1 MTYKVDLN
9 CDMGESFGA
18 YTIGNDEQ
26 ILKTITSANIACGF
40 HAGDPTTMRK
50 TVRMALEKNVA
61 IGAHPGLQD
70 LSGFGRR
77 EMALST
83 DEAFDLVVYQIG
95 ALSAF
100 VRAEGGQLQHVK
112 PHGALY
118 NMAAKS
124 RELAESIAEAVYKV
138 NPELMLFG
146 LAGSELVK
154 AGERMGLKVANEVF
168 ADRTYQSDGTLTP
181 RRESNAL
188 ITNHEAAIHQI
199 VRMVKEGNVTATD
212 GTVVAIKADTI
223 CIHGD
228 GKTALEFAKVIPVAL
243 RSEGIEVQRIGKCVS
258 PYNLKE

>member
-50 TVRMALEKNVA
+50 TVRMAIEKNVA

-181 RRESNAL
+181 RREPNAL
-188 ITNHEAAIHQI
+188 ITDHEAAIHQI
-199 VRMVKEGNVTATD
+199 VKMVKEGKVTATD
-212 GTVVAIKADTI
+212 GTDVAIKADTI

-228 GKTALEFAKVIPVAL
+228 GETALEFAKVIPGAL
-243 RSEGIEVQRIGKCVS
+243 MNAGIEVCRM
-258 PYNLKE
+258 ER